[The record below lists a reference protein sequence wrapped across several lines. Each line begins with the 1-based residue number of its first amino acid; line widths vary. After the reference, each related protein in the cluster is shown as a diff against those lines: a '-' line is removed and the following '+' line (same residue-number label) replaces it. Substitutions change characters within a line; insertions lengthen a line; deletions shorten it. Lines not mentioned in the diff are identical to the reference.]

1 MALFNK
7 NKDTKAPEYLWNEV
21 ILEAYKNNTKKIVDF
36 NCTIQTGRL
45 IILTND
51 DRIIFAS
58 KKYGEEN
65 TIEEIKINDIM
76 KVELN
81 VVMDNKT
88 KANMFALVPTFEMTN
103 SINYI
108 ELKIITMDG
117 ISRFRLDNS
126 SRMIIDYSDELEIVF
141 TYLEK
146 RIKNNEF

>member
-7 NKDTKAPEYLWNEV
+7 NKDTKAPERLWSEV
-21 ILEAYKNNTKKIVDF
+21 ILETYENNTKKIVNF

-65 TIEEIKINDIM
+65 TIEEIKISDIM

-81 VVMDNKT
+81 VVTNNKT
-88 KANMFALVPTFEMTN
+88 VAPMFALVTTFETV
-103 SINYI
+103 STINYI
-108 ELKIITMDG
+108 ELKIITMNR

-126 SRMIIDYSDELEIVF
+126 SRMIIDYSDDLEIIA

-146 RIKNNEF
+146 RIKDNEF